1 MQAQQRKPLPFIFF
15 SFACTN
21 HLFWKSDI
29 SNPAHLSG
37 ITTAGV
43 WAFVLQLQA
52 VCSTLLCFCLGGGLV
67 NVNIGLALVDGS
79 SCSVHKGCIPVCVC
93 MSVYVCLRAVQPFL
107 QDMSQRPRTVCQ
119 RTAFLRQG
127 FIGFMQCIIRREGR
141 GLCFDRVT
149 AAGGGGVCCCFTA
162 HAQCAG
168 SSWRWQGPYPSPHLL
183 TRSGVSQNKS
193 PWPCAPWSRLKNV
206 RVHMQ
211 LWPVHWCQP
220 YTAYFSG
227 TDGVRKKG
235 ALTPSVSHEGLK
247 KTNNFRSNFALR
259 K

>member
-1 MQAQQRKPLPFIFF
+1 MGVAAL
-15 SFACTN
+15 CTRAASQCVCV
-21 HLFWKSDI
+21 WVYMCVCAP
-29 SNPAHLSG
+29 SNPFYRTCPSVPAPSVNAPRFLDKALLGLCSVSS
-37 ITTAGV
+37 AERDGV
-43 WAFVLQLQA
+43 FVLTGWQL
-52 VCSTLLCFCLGGGLV
+52 LGGAEFVVVSRRMLSAPAPADGDR
-67 NVNIGLALVDGS
+67 ALIL
-79 SCSVHKGCIPVCVC
+79 H
-93 MSVYVCLRAVQPFL
+93 
-107 QDMSQRPRTVCQ
+107 
-119 RTAFLRQG
+119 
-127 FIGFMQCIIRREGR
+127 
-141 GLCFDRVT
+141 
-149 AAGGGGVCCCFTA
+149 
-162 HAQCAG
+162 
-168 SSWRWQGPYPSPHLL
+168 PHLL

-247 KTNNFRSNFALR
+247 KKNNFRSNFALR

>member
-1 MQAQQRKPLPFIFF
+1 MGVAAL
-15 SFACTN
+15 CTRAASQCVCV
-21 HLFWKSDI
+21 WVYMCVCAP
-29 SNPAHLSG
+29 SNPFYRTCPSVPAPSVNAPRFLDKALLGLCSVSS
-37 ITTAGV
+37 AERDGV
-43 WAFVLQLQA
+43 FVLTGWQL
-52 VCSTLLCFCLGGGLV
+52 L
-67 NVNIGLALVDGS
+67 
-79 SCSVHKGCIPVCVC
+79 
-93 MSVYVCLRAVQPFL
+93 
-107 QDMSQRPRTVCQ
+107 
-119 RTAFLRQG
+119 
-127 FIGFMQCIIRREGR
+127 
-141 GLCFDRVT
+141 
-149 AAGGGGVCCCFTA
+149 GGGGVCCCFTA

-247 KTNNFRSNFALR
+247 KNNNFRSNFALR